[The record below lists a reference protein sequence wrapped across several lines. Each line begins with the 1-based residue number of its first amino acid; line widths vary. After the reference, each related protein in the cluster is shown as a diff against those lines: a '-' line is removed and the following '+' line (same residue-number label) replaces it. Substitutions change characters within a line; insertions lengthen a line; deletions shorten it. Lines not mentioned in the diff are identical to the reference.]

1 MFKHDFVAN
10 FLPGQLVKKIE
21 NRLIFDEVMG
31 KSFMSVFFWLKVYMY
46 ALYTDM
52 KNSQYRKFKKLLS
65 FDIIIQSK

>member
-31 KSFMSVFFWLKVYMY
+31 KSFMSGFFWLKVYMY

>member
-10 FLPGQLVKKIE
+10 FLPGQLMKK
-21 NRLIFDEVMG
+21 NW
-31 KSFMSVFFWLKVYMY
+31 KSVNIWWSYGQEFYVRFFWLKVYMY

-65 FDIIIQSK
+65 FDIIMQSK